1 MRQRHRVL
9 SWGFLA
15 ACVAVLGPGRAL
27 AQGPTIGGDNPNTP
41 GGAATLLGT
50 PPGAGASPL
59 GQAGAGAQYL
69 GGRPGPTAPHT
80 PTSITMPGQA
90 VVPQITPSIAPPVD
104 LQPATLPVY
113 GSLAVPALA
122 EEEGPADG
130 MTLDAAIERYV
141 RENLTLRAQFMEI
154 PQAEADILTA
164 SLRSNPVFYAD
175 GQLVPYGQYSNAR
188 PGGQTQYDVNISY
201 PLDVTHKRRARTVVA
216 QRAKKVLEAQYQDA
230 VRLGIDNIY
239 SAYVDVLQARGIVKF
254 AEVGVAG
261 LRDVL
266 NSTEALFRK
275 GEQPKTAVNRVDLQL
290 RSAENGLRSYREAY
304 RRSKRALGVLLGM
317 TPQEAEAMEIRGSLK
332 DIFPPPPP
340 EDELVRIARTSR
352 PDINSFRLGISR
364 AEADVK
370 LARAN
375 ILQDVY
381 VLYQP
386 YTLQDNTWQGLKS
399 PTSWALGVTIP
410 IPVYNRNQG
419 MIQRAKL
426 NVTQTQIQLAAIEHS
441 AINDVRQA
449 EQAYMT
455 SLENVRRMEA
465 EILPDADNVL
475 RDSKRL
481 FESGEITVIEYLNAR
496 RDYNDIARQYLDALV
511 AHRRSMLDLNTAL
524 GQRILP

>member
-1 MRQRHRVL
+1 MPKRHRVL
-9 SWGFLA
+9 SWGLLA
-15 ACVAVLGPGRAL
+15 ACLAILGSERAL
-27 AQGPTIGGDNPNTP
+27 AQGPTINSDTGNTP
-41 GGAATLLGT
+41 GGTGTLLGVS
-50 PPGAGASPL
+50 PGAGASPL
-59 GQAGAGAQYL
+59 DQQGAGAQYL

-80 PTSITMPGQA
+80 PTSITMPGQSQ
-90 VVPQITPSIAPPVD
+90 VPQVTPSIAPPTD
-104 LQPATLPVY
+104 LQPTTLPVY
-113 GSLAVPALA
+113 GALAVPTLA
-122 EEEGPADG
+122 EEEGPPGG
-130 MTLDAAIERYV
+130 MTLDDAIERFV

-154 PQAEADILTA
+154 PQAEADVLTA

-175 GQLVPYGQYSNAR
+175 SQLVPYGQYSNAR

-201 PLDVTHKRRARTVVA
+201 PLDISHKRRARTVVA

-230 VRLGIDNIY
+230 VRQGVDNIY
-239 SAYVDVLQARGIVKF
+239 TAFVDVLQARGAGKF
-254 AEVGVAG
+254 AEVGVVG

-266 NSTEALFRK
+266 DSTNKLFQK
-275 GEQPKTAVNRVDLQL
+275 GEKTKTDVNRVDLQL
-290 RSAENGLRSYREAY
+290 RLAENGLRTYREAY

-317 TPQEAEAMEIRGSLK
+317 TPQEAEAIEVRGSLK
-332 DIFPPPPP
+332 DTFPSPPPD
-340 EDELVRIARTSR
+340 EELVKIALTSR
-352 PDINSFRLGISR
+352 PDITSFRLGVSR

-399 PTSWALGVTIP
+399 PTSWALGVTVP

-419 MIQRAKL
+419 VIQRAKL
-426 NVTQTQIQLAAIEHS
+426 NVTQTQIQLEALMRQ

-449 EQAYMT
+449 EQAYIT
-455 SLENVRRMEA
+455 SLENLRRMEA
-465 EILPDADNVL
+465 EILPDAENVL

-481 FESGEITVIEYLNAR
+481 FESGESDVIIYLNAR
-496 RDYNDIARQYLDALV
+496 RDYNDTARQYLDALV

>member
-1 MRQRHRVL
+1 MRKRHRVL
-9 SWGFLA
+9 SRGLLA
-15 ACVAVLGPGRAL
+15 ACLAMLGAGRAL
-27 AQGPTIGGDNPNTP
+27 AQGPTISGDSPQAP
-41 GGAATLLGT
+41 GGTATLLGT
-50 PPGAGASPL
+50 PPGAGASPIN
-59 GQAGAGAQYL
+59 QAGAGAQYL

-80 PTSITMPGQA
+80 PTSITTPGQNM
-90 VVPQITPSIAPPVD
+90 VPQITPSIAPPTD
-104 LQPATLPVY
+104 LQPATLPNF
-113 GSLAVPALA
+113 GALAVPALA
-122 EEEGPADG
+122 EEEGPAEG
-130 MTLDAAIERYV
+130 MTLDDAIERYV
-141 RENLTLRAQFMEI
+141 RENLSLRAQYMEI

-216 QRAKKVLEAQYQDA
+216 QRAKRVLEAMYQDA
-230 VRLGIDNIY
+230 VRQGVDNVY
-239 SAYVDVLQARGIVKF
+239 TAFVDVLQARGVVKF

-266 NSTEALFRK
+266 KTTQALFQK
-275 GEQPKTAVNRVDLQL
+275 GERTITDVNRIDLQL

-317 TPQEAEAMEIRGSLK
+317 TPQQAEAMEVRGSLK
-332 DIFPPPPP
+332 DVFPPPPP
-340 EDELVRIARTSR
+340 AEDLVKIALTSR
-352 PDINSFRLGISR
+352 PDIHSFRLGVSR

-370 LARAN
+370 LAQAS

-386 YTLQDNTWQGLKS
+386 YTFQDNTWQGLKS

-419 MIQRAKL
+419 VIQRAKL
-426 NVTQTQIQLAAIEHS
+426 NVTQSQIQLDALVWSTVNE
-441 AINDVRQA
+441 VRQA
-449 EQAYMT
+449 EQAYIT
-455 SLENVRRMEA
+455 SLENLRRMES
-465 EILPDADNVL
+465 EVLPDAEKVL
-475 RDSKRL
+475 RDSRRI
-481 FESGEITVIEYLNAR
+481 FEQGEVSVIEYLNAR
-496 RDYNDIARQYLDALV
+496 RDYNDIARLYLDALV

>member
-1 MRQRHRVL
+1 MGKRHRVL
-9 SWGFLA
+9 FWGLLA
-15 ACVAVLGPGRAL
+15 GCLAVPGRVW
-27 AQGPTIGGDNPNTP
+27 AQGPTISGDTPAAP
-41 GGAATLLGT
+41 GGTDTLLGT
-50 PPGAGASPL
+50 PPGAGGSPL
-59 GQAGAGAQYL
+59 GQSGAGAQYL

-80 PTSITMPGQA
+80 PTSVTQPGGGQL
-90 VVPQITPSIAPPVD
+90 PQITPAIAPPTD
-104 LQPATLPVY
+104 LQPATLPIY

-122 EEEGPADG
+122 EEEGPATG
-130 MTLDAAIERYV
+130 MTLDQAIDRYV

-201 PLDVTHKRRARTVVA
+201 PIDVTHKRRARTVVA
-216 QRAKKVLEAQYQDA
+216 QRAKRVLEAQYQDA
-230 VRLGIDNIY
+230 VRLG
-239 SAYVDVLQARGIVKF
+239 VDVVYTAFVDALQARGAVKF
-254 AEVGVAG
+254 AEVGVQG
-261 LRDVL
+261 LGETLR
-266 NSTEALFRK
+266 TTRALFQK
-275 GEQPKTAVNRVDLQL
+275 GEQPITAVNRVDLQY
-290 RSAENGLRSYREAY
+290 RQAQTGLRSYREAY
-304 RRSKRALGVLLGM
+304 LRSKRALGVLLGM

-332 DIFPPPPP
+332 DTYPPPPP
-340 EDELVRIARTSR
+340 DEELVRIALTSR
-352 PDINSFRLGISR
+352 PDINSFRLGVSR
-364 AEADVK
+364 AEADVR

-419 MIQRAKL
+419 VILRSKL
-426 NVTQTQIQLAAIEHS
+426 NVTQTQIQLSAQERT

-449 EQAYMT
+449 EQAYLT
-455 SLENVRRMEA
+455 SLENLRRMEA
-465 EILPDADNVL
+465 EVLPDAEKVL
-475 RDSKRL
+475 ADIKRL
-481 FESGEITVIEYLNAR
+481 FEQGEASVIDLLSAR

-511 AHRRSMLDLNTAL
+511 AHRRSMLDLNTAV